1 MYKLYNKKT
10 IEGLSPLV
18 VEKAEK
24 DYIQMITKG
33 YSKQATST
41 TGKNKFT
48 GNKIN
53 SGNALGIT
61 YSFDNSILK
70 INGTTTAVG
79 NIFLDFTGETLKAGT
94 YTYSIRTKSG
104 TFNIETSGSDIALY
118 LKDQDNN
125 FITGKFQTSGITLRD
140 LMATGNKSKSF
151 TITEDIENLKI
162 ILFTNDKDIV
172 ITNLELEIQIESGN
186 IASAFEHFI
195 PTMPSPNYPS
205 RIRNVGDNIQLFDLK
220 NYYNSAGVTNC
231 GSELLNNGIRLKFTE
246 GQDAWIGAVRGKDQV
261 LPEALRIGCQKVKP
275 NTTYTLKISSVPK
288 CYMSF
293 LDKSYTAT
301 ETYKQIPKSVY
312 TFTTN
317 SSTYYIYLRLGYQS
331 STSGLTSYDFTDIK
345 LEEGSTATPYT
356 EYGCGSVDYEIN
368 TTQNIFNKDTDIE
381 LDGQY
386 ISYVTGNIATNQNY
400 YGVKIKVEG
409 NKEYKVFSY
418 QNYSNLCY
426 FDKNMTYI
434 SGEVFEKNS
443 YNYIFSTPQNC
454 VYITLAVAKNGIN
467 EFSVTE
473 AKTIHFP
480 LSEGQL
486 LHEEDYLAEDG
497 IHQKRKTIVL
507 DGTEDIQ
514 KSSKYSGSFYI
525 RNFLTGSKDFGDIL
539 CNYATRAN
547 INKRADISATN
558 YVYGNT
564 FIEENEILNLWITQE
579 DLTLEQF
586 KSYLAEQYANGTP
599 VIVEYELA
607 EEIITPLTA
616 KQQNVIDNIELF
628 EGYNQINSLDEFDFE
643 MKIIYTPQFT
653 EDIRKA
659 FRTGITKAYL
669 EVIGT
674 DVVIDYQNYLKNIE
688 FSELRFVPDKGIFG
702 QAVAKKIV
710 VNFNNLDNT
719 LNLQDKEIRLFIE
732 TEVDGENYRIK
743 YGDFIVQHPEN
754 ENVNDNT
761 SLTGLDYMIKT
772 NVKYVDTITYPCTLR
787 QLANNICTQCGLTLS
802 KESFKN
808 ENFVVENNQFVSGE
822 TCRQIIQGIALSAFS
837 WARIDENNEL
847 HFDFDKDFSIKEE
860 LTNDDYYNLDF
871 NKELYGPTNRIII
884 RDSQIDGENVTISDD
899 ESIATNGVNEIVIE
913 DNPFA
918 YTQEKREQLIEAGK
932 DLFGFSYLP
941 INSSKLI
948 GYIYLNCLDR
958 IKIKNMQGQSFET
971 YLFNH
976 IINYEG
982 TALDTIEVPAMT
994 KTETKYTFTP
1004 DITQALKNTQI
1015 IVDKANQNILGII
1028 EKQEGQ
1034 SSQITSIEAS
1044 LDGIN
1049 TKIQDNQDD
1058 INERFNKIE
1067 TTLEG
1072 TTQVLSN
1079 KGGNNIFYYAKEF
1092 WTDGTENGT
1101 AKLNEY
1107 TDTEV
1112 QKISVSGNGYKINKG
1127 TSEQKVNVKND
1138 IYTISFTY
1146 KKLIDLATGYVLI
1159 NNERI
1164 DLSSSEWK
1172 EEVITLNIDTNNVD
1186 FKIISDTDNAFEI
1199 YDLMG
1204 TIGEEKQIWTQNPN
1218 ETRTDTVT
1226 IGKGIEVK
1234 SSSKNT
1240 YARFDADGNR
1250 IFNNSTNQVVTAL
1263 TDKGVETNEIDSE
1276 LGKIGGILIQK
1287 MSGQTWISSLL

>member
-41 TGKNKFT
+41 TGKNKLDQT
-48 GNKIN
+48 LIEKKK
-53 SGNALGIT
+53 SGNNFTIEQQTDTSIKCYGTATNTSQWVFELKNPIILTPGIYT
-61 YSFDNSILK
+61 FSPTMINNISASPSMSCRLLKTGDISSNVNENSFGGTWTAISNNS
-70 INGTTTAVG
+70 
-79 NIFLDFTGETLKAGT
+79 
-94 YTYSIRTKSG
+94 SIP
-104 TFNIETSGSDIALY
+104 A
-118 LKDQDNN
+118 
-125 FITGKFQTSGITLRD
+125 
-140 LMATGNKSKSF
+140 
-151 TITEDIENLKI
+151 TITETTTFTH
-162 ILFTNDKDIV
+162 LFLHTNANYETDIV
-172 ITNLELEIQIESGN
+172 VNFQVESGN
-186 IASAFEHFI
+186 SKSAFEHFI

-205 RIRNVGDNIQLFDLK
+205 RIRNIGDNINLFDK
-220 NYYNSAGVTNC
+220 NNANILNAIINRTSKVVTAYGTCRTIYIPCLNNEDYIISKKAGTRFIIGTTTDLPSIGITCNQIVAKNTASSLTISTTDSDNYLLVFYYNS
-231 GSELLNNGIRLKFTE
+231 GSDTLTEEEIRNSIKIE
-246 GQDAWIGAVRGKDQV
+246 KGKV
-261 LPEALRIGCQKVKP
+261 
-275 NTTYTLKISSVPK
+275 
-288 CYMSF
+288 
-293 LDKSYTAT
+293 AT
-301 ETYKQIPKSVY
+301 S
-312 TFTTN
+312 
-317 SSTYYIYLRLGYQS
+317 
-331 STSGLTSYDFTDIK
+331 
-345 LEEGSTATPYT
+345 YT
-356 EYGCGSVDYEIN
+356 EYGCGSIDYEIE
-368 TTQNIFNKDTDIE
+368 NKD
-381 LDGQY
+381 
-386 ISYVTGNIATNQNY
+386 
-400 YGVKIKVEG
+400 K
-409 NKEYKVFSY
+409 
-418 QNYSNLCY
+418 
-426 FDKNMTYI
+426 
-434 SGEVFEKNS
+434 
-443 YNYIFSTPQNC
+443 
-454 VYITLAVAKNGIN
+454 
-467 EFSVTE
+467 TE
-473 AKTIHFP
+473 IKTIHFP
-480 LSEGQL
+480 LSERQL
-486 LHEEDYLAEDG
+486 LHEGDYLAEDG
-497 IHQKRKTIVL
+497 IHQKKKTI
-507 DGTEDIQ
+507 I
-514 KSSKYSGSFYI
+514 
-525 RNFLTGSKDFGDIL
+525 LTGEETIILKVASQGNSCIFSVDGIWNNKDL
-539 CNYATRAN
+539 STRGNIICTHFKNEPIKWAN
-547 INKRADISATN
+547 IDECIFGGGQSE
-558 YVYGNT
+558 GNT
-564 FIEENEILNLWITQE
+564 MYFKILKSRLSEITSADCKAFVKQQYENN
-579 DLTLEQF
+579 
-586 KSYLAEQYANGTP
+586 TP
-599 VIVEYELA
+599 IIVEYQLA
-607 EEIITPLTA
+607 EEVITPLTTG
-616 KQQNVIDNIELF
+616 QQNVIDNIELF

-653 EDIRKA
+653 EDIRKS

-674 DVVIDYQNYLKNIE
+674 DIIIDYQNYLKNIE
-688 FSELRFVPDKGIFG
+688 FYELRFVPDKGIFG

-732 TEVDGENYRIK
+732 TEVDEENYRIK

-772 NVKYVDTITYPCTLR
+772 NIKYTDTITYPCTLR

-847 HFDFDKDFSIKEE
+847 HFDFDKNFSIKEE
-860 LTNDDYYNLDF
+860 LTNDEYYNLDF
-871 NKELYGPTNRIII
+871 NNEIYGPVNRVIM
-884 RDSQIDGENVTISDD
+884 RDSQIDGENVTVSDND
-899 ESIATNGVNEIVIE
+899 SIETNGVNEIVIE

-948 GYIYLNCLDR
+948 GYIYLNCLD
-958 IKIKNMQGQSFET
+958 KVKFKNMQGQSFET
-971 YLFNH
+971 YFFNH

-982 TALDTIEVPAMT
+982 TTLDTIEVPAMT
-994 KTETKYTFTP
+994 KTETKYTFIP
-1004 DITQALKNTQI
+1004 DITQTLKNTQI

-1034 SSQITSIEAS
+1034 SNQITSIEAS

-1049 TKIQDNQDD
+1049 TKIQDNQDE

-1072 TTQVLSN
+1072 TTQILSN

-1250 IFNNSTNQVVTAL
+1250 IFNNSTNEVVTAL

-1287 MSGQTWISSLL
+1287 MDSQTWISSLL

>member
-24 DYIQMITKG
+24 DYIDTLIRGYTKQTTNLSDG
-33 YSKQATST
+33 LLEQGTIIAEGDKDATNRVRT
-41 TGKNKFT
+41 TNLIKVIPNTKIVVNASVDGNISLEYYVYYYDISNNYVTNILGWKSVGTEIIIPNDNNIKFCRLIIRKN
-48 GNKIN
+48 
-53 SGNALGIT
+53 
-61 YSFDNSILK
+61 DNSTI
-70 INGTTTAVG
+70 IPTDISNFNVG
-79 NIFLDFTGETLKAGT
+79 NT
-94 YTYSIRTKSG
+94 
-104 TFNIETSGSDIALY
+104 
-118 LKDQDNN
+118 
-125 FITGKFQTSGITLRD
+125 
-140 LMATGNKSKSF
+140 
-151 TITEDIENLKI
+151 
-162 ILFTNDKDIV
+162 
-172 ITNLELEIQIESGN
+172 
-186 IASAFEHFI
+186 
-195 PTMPSPNYPS
+195 PSPDYPS
-205 RIRNVGDNIQLFDLK
+205 RIRNIGDNVNLFNGIFESTTK
-220 NYYNSAGVTNC
+220 NGITSKYSDGILTLNGTATEQTDIVWNGNFTMKANTSYIITSYYQSGTITGSAMFYGQNSTNWLGFNLSLGNSNTSQIRDEYYTNNNLDFNVNKFIRITSGTIFDNYKIKIKIAESSIETPWTPYGC
-231 GSELLNNGIRLKFTE
+231 GSIDYEIENENIFSSDLEIGEINNTTGLNVSNGNAIRT
-246 GQDAWIGAVRGKDQV
+246 KDY
-261 LPEALRIGCQKVKP
+261 IKVKP
-275 NTTYTLKISSVPK
+275 NTTYTLKNSNN
-288 CYMSF
+288 YMNVVYFYSA
-293 LDKSYTAT
+293 DKTYINYSYSTDT
-301 ETYKQIPKSVY
+301 SY
-312 TFTTN
+312 TFTTGTTAEYIRVRSSSVN
-317 SSTYYIYLRLGYQS
+317 SQND
-331 STSGLTSYDFTDIK
+331 LTTKYM
-345 LEEGSTATPYT
+345 LVEGSIAKPY
-356 EYGCGSVDYEIN
+356 
-368 TTQNIFNKDTDIE
+368 
-381 LDGQY
+381 
-386 ISYVTGNIATNQNY
+386 
-400 YGVKIKVEG
+400 VEHQ
-409 NKEYKVFSY
+409 E
-418 QNYSNLCY
+418 Q
-426 FDKNMTYI
+426 
-434 SGEVFEKNS
+434 
-443 YNYIFSTPQNC
+443 
-454 VYITLAVAKNGIN
+454 
-467 EFSVTE
+467 
-473 AKTIHFP
+473 TIHFP
-480 LSEGQL
+480 LSKGQL
-486 LHEEDYLAEDG
+486 LHEGDYLASDG
-497 IHQKRKTIVL
+497 IHQNKKTIIIN
-507 DGTEDIQ
+507 GTENISYENNMILIKETGLNQ
-514 KSSKYSGSFYI
+514 KKYEDGGKCISNYFKYVSPNSGNGIWIGNATPILIKDSKF
-525 RNFLTGSKDFGDIL
+525 T
-539 CNYATRAN
+539 
-547 INKRADISATN
+547 SATS
-558 YVYGNT
+558 
-564 FIEENEILNLWITQE
+564 FITWAKARYEE
-579 DLTLEQF
+579 
-586 KSYLAEQYANGTP
+586 GTP
-599 VIVEYELA
+599 LKIEYELA

-616 KQQNVIDNIELF
+616 EQQNVIDNIELF

-732 TEVDGENYRIK
+732 TEVDEENYRIK

-860 LTNDDYYNLDF
+860 LTNDEYYNLDF

-1004 DITQALKNTQI
+1004 DITQALKNTQV
-1015 IVDKANQNILGII
+1015 IVDKANQTITGII

-1034 SSQITSIEAS
+1034 SNQITSIEAS

-1146 KKLIDLATGYVLI
+1146 KKLVDLAIGYVLI

-1164 DLSSSEWK
+1164 DLSSSAWK

>member
-24 DYIQMITKG
+24 DYIDTLIRGYTKQTTNLSDG
-33 YSKQATST
+33 LLEQGTIIAEGDKDATNRVRT
-41 TGKNKFT
+41 TNLIKVIPNTKIVVNASVDGNISLEYYVYYYDISNNYVTNILGWKSLGTEIIIPNDNNIKFCRVIIRKN
-48 GNKIN
+48 
-53 SGNALGIT
+53 
-61 YSFDNSILK
+61 DNSTI
-70 INGTTTAVG
+70 IPTDISNFNVG
-79 NIFLDFTGETLKAGT
+79 NT
-94 YTYSIRTKSG
+94 
-104 TFNIETSGSDIALY
+104 
-118 LKDQDNN
+118 
-125 FITGKFQTSGITLRD
+125 
-140 LMATGNKSKSF
+140 
-151 TITEDIENLKI
+151 
-162 ILFTNDKDIV
+162 
-172 ITNLELEIQIESGN
+172 
-186 IASAFEHFI
+186 
-195 PTMPSPNYPS
+195 PSPNYPS
-205 RIRNVGDNIQLFDLK
+205 RIRNVGDNINLFDK
-220 NYYNSAGVTNC
+220 DNVITKVAWFDINGNITDGGNSTITTTYIKIPKGNISIYCEGLQQICLYDESQNFIKRIFSNITD
-231 GSELLNNGIRLKFTE
+231 KFTLYE
-246 GQDAWIGAVRGKDQV
+246 
-261 LPEALRIGCQKVKP
+261 EASYIRIQFSTEKA
-275 NTTYTLKISSVPK
+275 NLDSIKI
-288 CYMSF
+288 
-293 LDKSYTAT
+293 
-301 ETYKQIPKSVY
+301 
-312 TFTTN
+312 
-317 SSTYYIYLRLGYQS
+317 
-331 STSGLTSYDFTDIK
+331 
-345 LEEGSTATPYT
+345 EEGSTATPYT
-356 EYGCGSVDYEIN
+356 PYGCGSIDYEIN
-368 TTQNIFNKDTDIE
+368 TTQNIFNKDTNIE

-386 ISYVTGNIATNQNY
+386 RSYATGNIATNQNY
-400 YGVKIKVEG
+400 YGVKVKVEG

-418 QNYSNLCY
+418 QDYSNLCY
-426 FDKNMTYI
+426 FDKDMTYI
-434 SGEVFEKNS
+434 SGERFGKGT
-443 YNYIFSTPQNC
+443 IFSTPSNC
-454 VYITLAVAKNGIN
+454 EYITLAVAKNGIN
-467 EFSVTE
+467 EFSITE
-473 AKTIHFP
+473 AKIIHFP

-486 LHEEDYLAEDG
+486 LHERDYLEKDG
-497 IHQKRKTIVL
+497 IHQKKKTYIVT
-507 DGTEDIQ
+507 GNENWQ
-514 KSSKYSGSFYI
+514 QSSS
-525 RNFLTGSKDFGDIL
+525 
-539 CNYATRAN
+539 
-547 INKRADISATN
+547 
-558 YVYGNT
+558 
-564 FIEENEILNLWITQE
+564 IT
-579 DLTLEQF
+579 
-586 KSYLAEQYANGTP
+586 SYLAIYLVNVIKDCVTNEYSINAKSNIAEGIEYNNRWNSANKVSCRANTLTFTLDNVTTIEEAKAYFKKQYESGTP

-607 EEIITPLTA
+607 EEAITPLTA
-616 KQQNVIDNIELF
+616 EQQNIIDNIELF
-628 EGYNQINSLDEFDFE
+628 EGYNQINSLDESDFE

-710 VNFNNLDNT
+710 VNFNNSDNT

-732 TEVDGENYRIK
+732 TEVDEEKYRIK

-772 NVKYVDTITYPCTLR
+772 NVKYVDTIPYPCKLR

-808 ENFVVENNQFVSGE
+808 ENFEVENNQFVNGE

-847 HFDFDKDFSIKEE
+847 HFDFDKDFTIKEE
-860 LTNDDYYNLDF
+860 LTSDDYYNLDF
-871 NKELYGPTNRIII
+871 NKELYGPTNRVIIK
-884 RDSQIDGENVTISDD
+884 DSQIDGENVTISDD
-899 ESIATNGVNEIVIE
+899 KSIATNGVHEIVIE

-918 YTQEKREQLIEAGK
+918 YTKEKREQLIEAGK

-958 IKIKNMQGQSFET
+958 TRIKNMQGQSFET

-1004 DITQALKNTQI
+1004 DITQALKNTQV
-1015 IVDKANQNILGII
+1015 IVDKANQKITGII

-1034 SSQITSIEAS
+1034 SNQITSIEAS

-1164 DLSSSEWK
+1164 DLSSSKWK

-1186 FKIISDTDNAFEI
+1186 FKIVSDTDNAFEI

-1250 IFNNSTNQVVTAL
+1250 IFNSSTNQVVTAL

-1287 MSGQTWISSLL
+1287 MDGQTWISSLM